1 MAMTLAIIL
10 GVLVLLY
17 ILVTLGLFLVS
28 FLNLDKSPELPVKKP
43 LHIRRCREGYDE
55 FDAMEKEDVWIE
67 SFDGRRLHGYWIENE
82 KRQKVVI
89 SFHGYNTEAR
99 KEYPLHHSYYQ
110 EGYTVLIVDQRGVGR
125 SEGPFITMGLL
136 ERKDCLRW
144 IDYVVQC
151 CGGQVEILLEGLSM
165 GASTIMMAAK
175 DIHAPQVRGM
185 IANCGFDS
193 CTEQMAYTITKLMH
207 LPRIPVL
214 ATVKLYARLFAG
226 YDMDAVTA
234 AESLSG
240 SDIPLLMIHG
250 AKDTFV
256 PYENL
261 GKIFPSARAD
271 HKRMV
276 TCEHAAHGVAR
287 FEDPEL
293 FEGAIRQFLAE
304 LDF

>member
-1 MAMTLAIIL
+1 MIVIIIL
-10 GVLVLLY
+10 GAAVLLY
-17 ILVTLGLFLVS
+17 ILVTLALFLMS

-43 LHIRRCREGYDE
+43 MHIQRCKEGYAE
-55 FDAMEKEDVWIE
+55 FDAIEKEDVWIE
-67 SFDGRRLHGYWIENE
+67 SHDGRRLHGYFVKN
-82 KRQKVVI
+82 KKADKVVI

-110 EGYTVLIVDQRGVGR
+110 DGYTVLIVDQRGVGR
-125 SEGPFITMGLL
+125 SQGPFITMGLL
-136 ERKDCLRW
+136 ERFDCLRW
-144 IDYVVQC
+144 IDYVIDRY
-151 CGGQVEILLEGLSM
+151 GGNVEILLEGLSM
-165 GASTIMMAAK
+165 GASTIMMAAQ
-175 DIHAPQVRGM
+175 DIRVPQVRGM
-185 IANCGFDS
+185 IANCGFNS

-226 YDMDAVTA
+226 YDMDAITA
-234 AESLSG
+234 AESLAN

-250 AKDTFV
+250 VKDTFV

-261 GKIFPSARAD
+261 GIIYPNARAN

-276 TCEHAAHGVAR
+276 PCEHAAHGISR
-287 FEDPEL
+287 FEDTDL
-293 FEGAIRQFLAE
+293 FEREIRRFLRE

>member
-1 MAMTLAIIL
+1 MIIAYIL
-10 GVLVLLY
+10 GAAVLLY
-17 ILVTLGLFLVS
+17 ILVTLALFLVS

-43 LHIRRCREGYDE
+43 RHIRQCREGYDE
-55 FDAMEKEDVWIE
+55 FDALPKEDVWIE
-67 SFDGRRLHGYWIENE
+67 SFDGRRLHGYFIPGA
-82 KRQKVVI
+82 KPRKVVI

-99 KEYPLHHSYYQ
+99 KEYPLHHSYAR

-125 SEGPFITMGLL
+125 SEGPFITMGIL
-136 ERKDCLRW
+136 ERKDCLGW
-144 IDYVVQC
+144 IDYVIGR
-151 CGGQVEILLEGLSM
+151 CGGEVEILLEGLSM
-165 GASTIMMAAK
+165 GASTIMMAAQ
-175 DIHAPQVRGM
+175 DIRAPQVRGM

-214 ATVKLYARLFAG
+214 ATVKLYARLLAR

-234 AESLSG
+234 AGSLAK

-250 AKDTFV
+250 VKDTFV

-261 GKIFPSARAD
+261 GAIYPHARAS

-276 TCEHAAHGVAR
+276 ACEHAAHGISR
-287 FEDPEL
+287 FEDRAL
-293 FEGAIRQFLAE
+293 FEQEIRQFLAE

>member
-1 MAMTLAIIL
+1 MIIAYIL
-10 GVLVLLY
+10 GAVVLLY
-17 ILVTLGLFLVS
+17 FLVTLALFLVS

-43 LHIRRCREGYDE
+43 LHIRRCKESYEE
-55 FDAMEKEDVWIE
+55 FDTLPKEDVWIE
-67 SFDGRRLHGYWIENE
+67 SFDGRKLHGYFIPGQNLH
-82 KRQKVVI
+82 KVVI

-99 KEYPLHHSYYQ
+99 KEYPLHHSYHR
-110 EGYTVLIVDQRGVGR
+110 EGYTVLLVDQRGVGK

-136 ERKDCLRW
+136 ERRDCLRW
-144 IDYVVQC
+144 IDYVTGRY
-151 CGGQVEILLEGLSM
+151 GGDVEILLEGLSM
-165 GASTIMMAAK
+165 GATTIMMAAQ
-175 DIHAPQVRGM
+175 DIRAPQVRGM
-185 IANCGFDS
+185 IANCGFNS
-193 CTEQMAYTITKLMH
+193 CTDQMAYTITKLMH

-214 ATVKLYARLFAG
+214 ATVKLYARLLAR

-234 AESLSG
+234 AESLSN

-250 AKDTFV
+250 VKDTFV

-261 GKIFPSARAD
+261 GVIYPHARAA

-276 TCEHAAHGVAR
+276 SCEHAAHGISR

-293 FEGAIRQFLAE
+293 FEGEIRRFLKE

>member
-1 MAMTLAIIL
+1 MIFAYIL
-10 GVLVLLY
+10 GAAVLLY
-17 ILVTLGLFLVS
+17 ILVTLALFLAS

-43 LHIRRCREGYDE
+43 GHIRRCREGYAE
-55 FDAMEKEDVWIE
+55 FDSLHKEDVWIE
-67 SFDGRRLHGYWIENE
+67 SFDGRRLHGYFIPNE
-82 KRQKVVI
+82 KQRKVVI

-144 IDYVVQC
+144 IDYVL
-151 CGGQVEILLEGLSM
+151 GRYDGDVEILLEGLSM
-165 GASTIMMAAK
+165 GASTIMMAAQ

-185 IANCGFDS
+185 IANCGFNS
-193 CTEQMAYTITKLMH
+193 CTDQMAYTITRLMH

-214 ATVKLYARLFAG
+214 ATVKLYARLLAK
-226 YDMDAVTA
+226 YDMDAITA
-234 AESLSG
+234 AESLAN

-250 AKDTFV
+250 VKDTFV

-261 GKIFPSARAD
+261 ALIYPHARTS

-276 TCEHAAHGVAR
+276 PCEHAAHGISR
-287 FEDPEL
+287 FEDTAL
-293 FEGAIRQFLAE
+293 FEREIRQFLSE